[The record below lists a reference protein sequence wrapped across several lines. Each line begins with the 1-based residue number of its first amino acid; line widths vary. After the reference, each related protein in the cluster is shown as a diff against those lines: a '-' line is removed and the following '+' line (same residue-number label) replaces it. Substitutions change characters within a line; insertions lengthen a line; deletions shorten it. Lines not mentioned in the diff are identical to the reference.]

1 MQGAGVA
8 IIRFFNGDATDKSSS
23 VKLQRVRKQQKTDLT
38 NTNVGGKNADKIDF
52 IFQYKDGD
60 EMVLSETNTGVIVV
74 DSVRCSDGAW
84 VDRLEG
90 EGCCLCYSL
99 RMDLSTNMFIPLL
112 AALLP
117 F

>member
-1 MQGAGVA
+1 MQGNGVA
-8 IIRFFNGDATDKSSS
+8 VIRFFNGDTTDQSNS
-23 VKLQRVRKQQKTDLT
+23 VKLQRVRNQQKTDLT
-38 NTNVGGKNADKIDF
+38 DTNVGGKNADKIDM
-52 IFQYKDGD
+52 IFQYKNGD

-84 VDRLEG
+84 
-90 EGCCLCYSL
+90 
-99 RMDLSTNMFIPLL
+99 LSCHVCVCVCVWGGMFIPLL